1 MKKLLLSFIAAVAAI
16 SAPATDFGQVQW
28 ADQITGIFKDLN
40 PLFNAPVAIS
50 DNDSRYTAV
59 AGSYNE
65 DCYINGNEFE
75 AIGTSS
81 YIAVYQG
88 PMPQWTVSL
97 VGSATVSAL
106 TFDNECNL
114 YVAGSFAD
122 EVTFGSTDGNSKVE
136 EGMTVDGAPTTKENA
151 AFIAKYNREGQL
163 LDLVKFIP
171 QIHPE
176 IMPLV
181 GDLSAEPAYFYG
193 DGDVY
198 FEIKQIGVK
207 DSKLYVSAVYTGVT
221 ETANMQFDAPYVLYA
236 FFMYQDVASAS
247 IFSLDAN
254 NFSEGSHIMK
264 VAYSGPNGDGVF
276 DTSACWSARFGF
288 IQGSVFGAFVGSGEL
303 ARFTNGNQFVRP
315 LSNETTPSFIFSQD
329 IEWRDSDVRTIPT
342 ASSTRVAYNSISAV
356 GYDSSTA
363 QVVVAGRKYSTETV
377 GENEIERRELFVY
390 NANPSD
396 LDHEDAMF
404 SAELKEGDI
413 SYYSVATAAVLNL
426 GDVIFNTL
434 GYYNAAGEGYENGDF
449 TEKSKAFTF
458 SAGDFSPATQINEAI
473 SINNPYGVAANDNEI
488 FLSTTS
494 YYGNWMYSFSYT
506 SAGIDDITVDNSNAP
521 VEYYNLQGVKV
532 TNPANGLFIVRQGNS
547 TSKQIIR

>member
-1 MKKLLLSFIAAVAAI
+1 MKKILLSIVAAVAAM
-16 SAPATDFGQVQW
+16 SASATDFNQLQW
-28 ADQITGIFKDLN
+28 QNQIGGIFKDN
-40 PLFNAPVAIS
+40 TPLFNAPVAIS
-50 DNDSRYTAV
+50 NNGSGYSAV
-59 AGSYNE
+59 AGSYNQ

-75 AIGTSS
+75 AVGTSS

-88 PMPQWTVSL
+88 PAIRWSVSL

-151 AFIAKYNREGQL
+151 AFIAKYNPEGQL

-176 IMPLV
+176 IMPLI
-181 GDLSAEPAYFYG
+181 GDFSVEHIYFYS

-198 FEIKQIGVK
+198 FEIKQIGIK
-207 DSKLYVSAVYTGVT
+207 DSKLYASAVYTGVT

-236 FFMYQDVASAS
+236 SFMYQDVASAS

-264 VAYSGPNGDGVF
+264 VAYAGANGDEVS

-288 IQGSVFGAFVGSGEL
+288 IQGSVFGAFVGSGQL
-303 ARFTNGNQFVRP
+303 ARFANGNQPVR
-315 LSNETTPSFIFSQD
+315 LVSDETTPSFIFSQD
-329 IEWRDSDVRTIPT
+329 IEWRDSDVRSIPT
-342 ASSTRVAYNSISAV
+342 ASSMRVADNSISAV
-356 GYDSSTA
+356 GYDSSTGK
-363 QVVVAGRKYSTETV
+363 VVVAGRKYSTETV
-377 GENEIERRELFVY
+377 GQNEIEHRELFVY

-396 LDHEDAMF
+396 LYHEDAMF

-413 SYYSVATAAVLNL
+413 SYYSVASAAVLNL
-426 GDVIFNTL
+426 GNVVFNTL

-449 TEKSKAFTF
+449 TGTSKAFTF
-458 SAGDFSPATQINEAI
+458 SAGDFSAANL
-473 SINNPYGVAANDNEI
+473 SVRNPYGVAANDTEVLFSNV
-488 FLSTTS
+488 TMV
-494 YYGNWMYSFSYT
+494 GNSVFNFTYT
-506 SAGIDDITVDNSNAP
+506 SAGIDDITVGDDNAP
-521 VEYYNLQGVKV
+521 AVYYNLQGVQVANPDNGIYIVRRGNKV
-532 TNPANGLFIVRQGNS
+532 T
-547 TSKQIIR
+547 KQLVK